1 VVTRFHYA
9 LRPHGLL
16 VLGKSELIPFA
27 GKVFEQVDLQRR
39 IYRKDGK
46 GDAAVAQERFA
57 SVLERE
63 AITGA
68 VDEPT
73 PEGGPLDPF
82 HRAVV
87 DSMRVPVIATAT
99 DGTVLVWN
107 AAAGRLWGRTEND
120 VVGKKV
126 QTLGLPGLSG
136 DLLID
141 KTAALREGRSEVERG
156 ATTLRSAPDGRDLQ
170 LAVEVVPMK
179 HRNGETAGLLYS
191 VQDVTAFRELEQEL
205 RKASEERQSALQEL
219 QTLNEELQS
228 SNEELE
234 TTNEELQSANEELQT
249 TNEELQSTNEEL
261 ETTNEELQST
271 NAELDATNRELAHRT
286 EEMNAGGYVQRAVIR
301 SLNSAVVVLDE
312 RGRVKAW
319 NLAAER
325 LLGIPEDEAVG
336 QLLWTLHIPA
346 LPRSELQRIRKSL
359 SQNTAVRGD
368 HVAYE
373 LPNGSRGQAQVSAV
387 PLVDGGTTL
396 GSVIILEDA
405 TRMATLAAEV
415 TALKAQ
421 NGGKRARKN

>member
-1 VVTRFHYA
+1 
-9 LRPHGLL
+9 
-16 VLGKSELIPFA
+16 
-27 GKVFEQVDLQRR
+27 
-39 IYRKDGK
+39 
-46 GDAAVAQERFA
+46 
-57 SVLERE
+57 
-63 AITGA
+63 
-68 VDEPT
+68 
-73 PEGGPLDPF
+73 
-82 HRAVV
+82 
-87 DSMRVPVIATAT
+87 VIATAT

-191 VQDVTAFRELEQEL
+191 VQDVTAFREL
-205 RKASEERQSALQEL
+205 LQEL
-219 QTLNEELQS
+219 QTSNEELQS